1 MCAFVLSGLGFSV
14 PSLRETSW
22 GNVSEMTYFVSS
34 GTRNHNAVKQSVNPG
49 VAEGF
54 EKWLRHGG
62 RDAEG
67 VEGVENGEGVSPP
80 SRLGRL
86 GERRK
91 LLQAEI
97 EFGKI

>member
-1 MCAFVLSGLGFSV
+1 MCAFVLSGLGFSA

-67 VEGVENGEGVSPP
+67 VEGWRMGRGCPP
-80 SRLGRL
+80 HSRLGRL